1 MKKILAFVMMFG
13 LLMGMVA
20 PIQASAATNIEF
32 NKTATASSSEDSTKT
47 PDMAI
52 DGNASTRWSSSYSD
66 PQWISIDFGSA
77 INVNGV
83 MLNWEAAYA
92 KSYQIQLS
100 TDNSNWT
107 TVFSTTTGDGGVDTI
122 SFATQS
128 ARYVRMY
135 GTQGQPNTGIPCGI
149 LKCIRIADRWIM
161 ELFLVRCISLQR
173 NIAAKTWMWQE
184 ALLQTELMC
193 SSGRIME
200 TPNKSGK

>member
-1 MKKILAFVMMFG
+1 
-13 LLMGMVA
+13 
-20 PIQASAATNIEF
+20 
-32 NKTATASSSEDSTKT
+32 
-47 PDMAI
+47 MAI

-66 PQWISIDFGSA
+66 PQWISVDFGSA
-77 INVNGV
+77 INVDGV

-135 GTQGQPNTGIPCGI
+135 GTQRATEYGYSLWDFEVYSDSGPVDNGI
-149 LKCIRIADRWIM
+149 
-161 ELFLVRCISLQR
+161 ISGAVYKLSAQH
-173 NIAAKTWMWQE
+173 
-184 ALLQTELMC
+184 
-193 SSGRIME
+193 
-200 TPNKSGK
+200 SGKNLDVAGGATSDGANVQQWTDNGNSQQKVESH

>member
-135 GTQGQPNTGIPCGI
+135 GTQRATEYGYSLWNFEVYSDSGTVDNGI
-149 LKCIRIADRWIM
+149 
-161 ELFLVRCISLQR
+161 ISGAVYKLTAQHSG
-173 NIAAKTWMWQE
+173 KTWMWQE